1 VDDIIEVIN
10 HFTCVQYMID
20 NIMTPLSQSFIQKLH
35 HLLTYGTYSD
45 RKQKLLSRE
54 YRTSSSPI
62 GVPPSGINRALNE
75 LIKTYKKQPA
85 DFERILVVLVFDTD
99 TGNTEILN
107 RNILKLKRC
116 PSVSEVV
123 LIPQVPKLELELVRS
138 CNIKQIKEL
147 LNSRSDSDF
156 KRDVIRV
163 TNLSKKLKEHNFD
176 INLFWNKKPGSPY
189 QNIDNQADKVKI
201 TSK

>member
-1 VDDIIEVIN
+1 MGSKNIQYYVEGEDDQKVVNTLKTELGVIRTGKVHVLN
-10 HFTCVQYMID
+10 VVEQEIPDTR
-20 NIMTPLSQSFIQKLH
+20 L
-35 HLLTYGTYSD
+35 
-45 RKQKLLSRE
+45 RALSRG
-54 YRTSSSPI
+54 TM
-62 GVPPSGINRALNE
+62 
-75 LIKTYKKQPA
+75 
-85 DFERILVVLVFDTD
+85 VVLVFDTD

-107 RNILKLKRC
+107 RNILKLRRC

-176 INLFWNKKPGSPY
+176 INLFWNKKPGFPY
-189 QNIDNQADKVKI
+189 QSIDNQADKVKI